1 MSRTYS
7 IVIVGRP
14 NVGKSTLF
22 NRLLGRRKALV
33 HDLPGVTR
41 DRNVAVL
48 ERGDAVVQI
57 VDTGGV
63 LGETE
68 DMLSGLVEEQVNI
81 AIAGGDFILHV
92 VDAKDGMLP
101 LDRELARRLIQSGKQ
116 CSLVVNKVDVPAHIP
131 RSAEFH
137 ALGIEPVFP
146 LSAEH
151 GIGMEELWDY
161 IDGEIRALGVE
172 PPSPA
177 SGARIDPIKVAIV
190 GRPNVGKSSI
200 MNRLLGEDRSLV
212 SDIPGTTRDPVD
224 SYIRTPDR
232 DFILVDTAGI
242 RRKSKTGR
250 GAEILS
256 VILARRSLEQCH
268 VALLVVDASQ
278 PPSHQDAHIA
288 GLIEGAR
295 RGAIL
300 VLNKWDLIGGEEN
313 GKRVV
318 EAFRDKLT
326 FIDWLPIVRTSAKT
340 KRHVERILPHVQRV
354 YERYAQTFPTA
365 ALNKTLGDLVARV
378 SPPSVQGKEFKI
390 RYATQTGKAPPIL
403 TLFTNSRFPPP
414 DAYTRYLKNRMREIH
429 DLEGSPLILKYRK
442 E

>member
-41 DRNVAVL
+41 DRNVALL
-48 ERGDAVVQI
+48 ERGGATVQI

-68 DMLSGLVEEQVNI
+68 DLLTGLVEEQVNI
-81 AIAGGDFILHV
+81 AITGGDFILQV

-101 LDRELARRLIQSGKQ
+101 LDRELARRLIQSGKR
-116 CSLVVNKVDVPAHIP
+116 CALVVNKVDVPAHLP
-131 RSAEFH
+131 RAAEFY
-137 ALGIEPVFP
+137 ALGLEPVFP

-151 GIGMEELWDY
+151 GEGMEELWDY
-161 IDGEIRALGVE
+161 IDGGVAALDAGTPAPE
-172 PPSPA
+172 PSAPV
-177 SGARIDPIKVAIV
+177 DPIKVAIV

-224 SYIRTPDR
+224 SVIRTPDR
-232 DFILVDTAGI
+232 DFVLVDTAGI

-295 RGAIL
+295 RGGIL
-300 VLNKWDLIGGEEN
+300 VLNKWDLVDGEEN
-313 GKRVV
+313 AKRVL
-318 EAFRDKLT
+318 EAFREKLN
-326 FIDWLPIVRTSAKT
+326 FIDWLPVLRTSART
-340 KRHVERILPHVQRV
+340 KRHVDRILPHIQSV
-354 YERYAQTFPTA
+354 YARYAQTFPTA
-365 ALNKTLGDLVARV
+365 ALNKSLADIVARV

-390 RYATQTGKAPPIL
+390 RYATQTGQAPPIL

-414 DAYTRYLKNRMREIH
+414 DAYTRYLKNRMRETY
-429 DLEGSPLILKYRK
+429 DLEGSPLILKYRR

>member
-41 DRNVAVL
+41 DRNVAL
-48 ERGDAVVQI
+48 IERGDSTVQI

-68 DMLSGLVEEQVNI
+68 DLLTGLVEDQVNI
-81 AIAGGDFILHV
+81 AITGGDFVLQV

-101 LDRELARRLIQSGKQ
+101 LDRELARRLIQSGKR
-116 CSLVVNKVDVPAHIP
+116 CALVVNKVDVPAHLP
-131 RSAEFH
+131 RAAEFY
-137 ALGIEPVFP
+137 ALGLEPVFA

-151 GIGMEELWDY
+151 GHGMEELWDF
-161 IDGEIRALGVE
+161 IDAGV
-172 PPSPA
+172 A
-177 SGARIDPIKVAIV
+177 DMGAGQTAPETSAPVDPIKVAIV

-224 SYIRTPDR
+224 SVIRTGDR
-232 DFILVDTAGI
+232 DFVLVDTAGI

-295 RGAIL
+295 RGGIL
-300 VLNKWDLIGGEEN
+300 VLNKWDLVAGEESA
-313 GKRVV
+313 KHVL
-318 EAFRDKLT
+318 EAFQEKLN
-326 FIDWLPIVRTSAKT
+326 FVDWLPVLRTSAKT
-340 KRHVERILPHVQRV
+340 KRHVDRILPHVETV
-354 YERYAQTFPTA
+354 YKRYAQAFPTA
-365 ALNKTLGDLVARV
+365 ALNKSLADIVARV
-378 SPPSVQGKEFKI
+378 SPPSVQGKEFKV
-390 RYATQTGKAPPIL
+390 RYATQTGQAPPIL

-414 DAYTRYLKNRMREIH
+414 DAYTRYLKNRLRETY
-429 DLEGSPLILKYRK
+429 DLEGSPLILKYRR

>member
-41 DRNVAVL
+41 DRNLAVL
-48 ERGDAVVQI
+48 EREDAVIQI

-68 DMLSGLVEEQVNI
+68 DLLTGLVEEQVNI

-92 VDAKDGMLP
+92 VDAKDGLLP
-101 LDRELARRLIQSGKQ
+101 LDSDLARRLIQSGKR
-116 CSLVVNKVDVPAHIP
+116 CALVVNKVDVPAHVP

-137 ALGIEPVFP
+137 SLGIEPVFP

-151 GIGMEELWDY
+151 GFGMEDLWDF
-161 IDGEIRALGVE
+161 IDGGIHALGIE
-172 PPSPA
+172 PAPQTPDA
-177 SGARIDPIKVAIV
+177 PVDPIKVAIV

-224 SYIRTPDR
+224 SYIRTRDR
-232 DFILVDTAGI
+232 DFVLVDTAGI

-256 VILARRSLEQCH
+256 VILARRSLEHCDI
-268 VALLVVDASQ
+268 ALLVVDASQ

-300 VLNKWDLIGGEEN
+300 VLNKWDLIGGEES

-326 FIDWLPIVRTSAKT
+326 FIDWLPILRTSAKT
-340 KRHVERILPHVQRV
+340 KRRVDRILPHVQSL
-354 YERYAQTFPTA
+354 YDRYAQTFPTA
-365 ALNKTLGDLVARV
+365 SLNKTLGDIVARV

-390 RYATQTGKAPPIL
+390 RYATQTGQAPPIL

-414 DAYTRYLKNRMREIH
+414 DAYTRYLKNRLREVY
-429 DLEGSPLILKYRK
+429 DLEGSPLILKYRR